1 VEEKMRTIGSQ
12 GRLEP
17 EDSDFV
23 YSKVD
28 RRYFFLDQ
36 PNLSLSEIYKRY
48 TTAFAENIEVSEV
61 DFVKKIEQIIS
72 GLKENSKE
80 SPILNGV
87 YVPFIIPSSLANVDL
102 GEAVN
107 QLLVS
112 VGRNFMLEFPEY
124 EFNNFA
130 DSNLTG
136 KIKVSADSRLGDV
149 YKQLEHGDIV
159 GIYFPTF
166 FAGFA
171 IKSQRESLKSLPEK
185 MKLSGALEIACALVG
200 SPNLLMKKA
209 DNYPNGLVLAGVEP
223 TDSEAQNYF
232 WYFEA
237 YGWNLNFNYRSMV
250 GPASEYFAGGIS
262 IVA

>member
-1 VEEKMRTIGSQ
+1 MRTIGSQ
-12 GRLEP
+12 GRLDP
-17 EDSDFV
+17 NDSDFV

-36 PNLSLSEIYKRY
+36 PNLDLSEIYKRY
-48 TTAFAENIEVSEV
+48 TTTFPGNIEVSEA
-61 DFVKKIEQIIS
+61 DFVKKIKQILTS
-72 GLKENSKE
+72 LKENSNE

-87 YVPFIIPSSLANVDL
+87 YVPFIIPRSLANLDL
-102 GEAVN
+102 GESVN
-107 QLLVS
+107 QLLVL
-112 VGRNFMLEFPEY
+112 VGRNFALEFPDY

-130 DSNLTG
+130 ESDLTEKIRVSTDSGLE
-136 KIKVSADSRLGDV
+136 DV
-149 YKQLEHGDIV
+149 YKKLEQGDIV
-159 GIYFPTF
+159 GVYFPTF

-171 IKSQRESLKSLPEK
+171 IKSQRESMKSLPEK
-185 MKLSGALEIACALVG
+185 MKLSGALEIACALIG
-200 SPNLLMKKA
+200 SPNLLMKNG

-223 TDSEAQNYF
+223 TNSDDQNYF

-250 GPASEYFAGGIS
+250 GPASEYFAGGVS

>member
-1 VEEKMRTIGSQ
+1 MEGKMRTIGGQ
-12 GRLEP
+12 GRLDP
-17 EDSDFV
+17 NDSDFV

-36 PNLSLSEIYKRY
+36 PNLNFSEIYKRY
-48 TTAFAENIEVSEV
+48 VTAFAENIVVSEV
-61 DFVKKIEQIIS
+61 DFVRKIELIITT
-72 GLKENSKE
+72 LKENTKE

-87 YVPFIIPSSLANVDL
+87 YVPFIIPRSLANLDL

-112 VGRNFMLEFPEY
+112 VERNFTGEFPDY

-130 DSNLTG
+130 DTNLTG
-136 KIKVSADSRLGDV
+136 KIKVSTDSRLDSV

-159 GIYFPTF
+159 GVYFPTF

-171 IKSQRESLKSLPEK
+171 IKSQRESVKSLPEK
-185 MKLSGALEIACALVG
+185 MNLSGALEIACAFIG
-200 SPNLLMKKA
+200 SPDLLMKKG

-223 TDSEAQNYF
+223 TDSNAQNYF